1 MGTTLD
7 AEKAEQALADALD
20 AGQSVLS
27 LEDAGCY
34 VNPKRY
40 SDDATLLEEAKKK
53 SALAK
58 AYITYDFGDRK
69 EVVNAP
75 LIADWIVTRAD
86 GEYVID
92 EVAVTDYVESL
103 AAKYDT
109 FGLTREFYTSLGTT
123 VTLNGGDYGWC
134 MDQDATVVALLN
146 ALQMVIRER
155 WNLNI
160 YTRQESGYK

>member
-1 MGTTLD
+1 MRW
-7 AEKAEQALADALD
+7 Q
-20 AGQSVLS
+20 
-27 LEDAGCY
+27 
-34 VNPKRY
+34 
-40 SDDATLLEEAKKK
+40 
-53 SALAK
+53 K

-146 ALQMVIRER
+146 ALADGYQGTMD
-155 WNLNI
+155 LNI
-160 YTRQESGYK
+160 YTQPRAGIQMISAIPMWRSAFPSNGCGVINMVRVSSIRRW